1 MSTDLTEEGYKTL
14 RRHKEA
20 IVPLAVMTL
29 YQTGETDLTHPEE
42 TEAWSEKE
50 ISKYAVPGTDYL
62 PYSSS

>member
-1 MSTDLTEEGYKTL
+1 M
-14 RRHKEA
+14 KEA
-20 IVPLAVMTL
+20 VVPLAVMTL

-50 ISKYAVPGTDYL
+50 TIIKYAVPGTDYL